1 MNMNPKVDIYV
12 SRATNWHEEIEKLR
26 TILLECQLT
35 EELKWGKP
43 CYTSQGKNIVIIQG
57 FKAYCALL
65 FFKGVLLQDPHGV
78 LVKTGENTLVGRQI
92 RFTDTLEIA
101 RMESILKEYVAE
113 AIEVEKSGLKVDVQK
128 SPELSMPEEFQ
139 AKLDGNPALGRA
151 FTALTPGRQKAYLMY
166 FSSPKQSKTRE
177 ARIEKC
183 VEKILNGEGLND
195 R

>member
-113 AIEVEKSGLKVDVQK
+113 AIEVEKSGLKVVVQK

-139 AKLDGNPALGRA
+139 AKLAGNPALGRA

-183 VEKILNGEGLND
+183 VGKILNGEGLND